1 MKRSFVILA
10 IFIIH
15 GLVLSS
21 QDFPGSTDHP
31 MFPRMKG
38 FTIAD
43 YDVSEPAAYKFYDE
57 GGTEMIVSGRLIFIY
72 YECDCNIAPEKI
84 ITTVSANALTKGAR
98 SCRHD
103 ETKLCMIVQQDNLE
117 VWADLSAGNFYY
129 TLRIVERA
137 EVNQVVTA
145 ESIKSDL
152 ESKGETVLY
161 IRFSYRGSVIQP
173 YSTPAVEAI
182 ASILKAD
189 PALVVEIEGHTD
201 SEGVELDNKK
211 ISLDRANAIAAELV
225 KAGIKREQMICTGMG
240 ESMPV
245 GDPNSTEGKAQNRRI
260 VIRVKK

>member
-1 MKRSFVILA
+1 MKRSFIILTMFA
-10 IFIIH
+10 LC
-15 GLVLSS
+15 GLILRS
-21 QDFPGSTDHP
+21 QDVPGSSDHP

-43 YDVSEPAAYKFYDE
+43 YDVSEPAAYKFYDQ
-57 GGTEMIVSGRLIFIY
+57 GGTEMIISVRLIFIY

-84 ITTVSANALTKGAR
+84 IATVSANALEKGAR
-98 SCRHD
+98 SCPHD
-103 ETKLCMIVQQDNLE
+103 ETKLCMIVQQDDVE

-152 ESKGETVLY
+152 EGKGETVLY
-161 IRFSYRGSVIQP
+161 IRFNYRGNIIQP
-173 YSTPAVEAI
+173 YSLPAVEAL
-182 ASILKAD
+182 AAVLKAD
-189 PALVVEIEGHTD
+189 PALVVGIEGHTD
-201 SEGVELDNKK
+201 SEGAELENKQ
-211 ISLDRANAIAAELV
+211 ISLDRANAVAAELV
-225 KAGIKREQMICTGMG
+225 KTGIKREQMICTGMG

-245 GDPNSTEGKAQNRRI
+245 GDPDSTEGKAQNRRI

>member
-1 MKRSFVILA
+1 MKRSLIILA
-10 IFIIH
+10 IFILH
-15 GLVLSS
+15 GHILSS

-72 YECDCNIAPEKI
+72 YECDCNLAPEKI
-84 ITTVSANALTKGAR
+84 ISTVSANALGKGAR
-98 SCRHD
+98 SCSHD
-103 ETKLCMIVQQDNLE
+103 ETKLCMIVQQDNVE
-117 VWADLSAGNFYY
+117 VWADLSAGDFYY

-152 ESKGETVLY
+152 VSKGETVLY

-173 YSTPAVEAI
+173 YSLPAVEAL
-182 ASILKAD
+182 ATVLKAD

-201 SEGVELDNKK
+201 SEGADLDNKK
-211 ISLDRANAIAAELV
+211 ISLDRANAIAAGLI
-225 KAGIKREQMICTGMG
+225 KAGVKKEQMTCSGMG
-240 ESMPV
+240 ESMPA
-245 GDPNSTEGKAQNRRI
+245 GDPDSTEGKSLNRRI
-260 VIRVKK
+260 IVRVKK